1 MKKMVIE
8 ITDQQYAEL
17 NKYIEKDINLILIM
31 KPFLVIA

>member
-1 MKKMVIE
+1 MKKIGIE